1 MITLIITAYKEPKT
15 LEKQLINITRQLSKR
30 NVSAEILVCA
40 PDPGTQEIALNYH
53 KNNPQVKLLKDKGI
67 GKPAALNIA
76 FSEAKND
83 ILILT
88 DGDVE
93 IGEEAISEIL
103 KPFKN
108 PKIGA
113 VSGRPISI
121 NPRSNIFGFWA
132 YILTEMAHKIR
143 LQRAKEG
150 KYIDCSGYLYAMRGN
165 LVKNIPENTLSDD
178 ALISSLI
185 HHKGYQIAYTHEAKV
200 YIKYPDNF
208 KDWNKQKKRSTGGYV
223 QLPDLLV
230 GAGLVPAIP
239 KATSR
244 VTPTEM
250 RSFRQETR
258 GIFQIFKYARNP
270 QEFWWTI
277 LLIFA
282 RIYLWWLIFWELK
295 IKKTPF
301 VKMWQRVESTK
312 INPN

>member
-1 MITLIITAYKEPKT
+1 MITFIITAYKEPKT
-15 LEKQLINITRQLSKR
+15 LEKQLTNITRRLSGR
-30 NVSAEILVCA
+30 NISAEILVCA
-40 PDPGTQEIALNYH
+40 PDPETQEIALNYH
-53 KNNPQVKLLKDKGI
+53 KNNPQVKLLKDKGT

-76 FSEAKND
+76 FQEAKGD

-108 PKIGA
+108 PKVGA
-113 VSGRPISI
+113 VSGQPVSI
-121 NPRSNIFGFWA
+121 NPRSDIFGFWA

-143 LQRAKEG
+143 LQRTKEG
-150 KYIDCSGYLYAMRGN
+150 KYIDCSGYLYAMRGS
-165 LVKNIPENTLSDD
+165 LVKNIPENTLADD
-178 ALISSLI
+178 ALISRLI
-185 HHKGYQIAYTHEAKV
+185 YSKGCQITYTPEAKV

-208 KDWNKQKKRSTGGYV
+208 RDWVKQKKRSTGGYT
-223 QLPDLLV
+223 QLPNLLV
-230 GAGLVPAIP
+230 GAGFVPALP
-239 KATSR
+239 QATTR
-244 VTPTEM
+244 VAPTKM
-250 RSFRQETR
+250 RGFRQETR
-258 GIFQIFKYARNP
+258 GIFQIFKYAQNP

-312 INPN
+312 

>member
-1 MITLIITAYKEPKT
+1 MPVASFPSGFRGAEPRT
-15 LEKQLINITRQLSKR
+15 VRLRRTG
-30 NVSAEILVCA
+30 AW
-40 PDPGTQEIALNYH
+40 
-53 KNNPQVKLLKDKGI
+53 VKLLRDKGI
-67 GKPAALNIA
+67 GKPAALNLA
-76 FSEAKND
+76 FPEAKGD

-93 IGEEAISEIL
+93 IGEEAILEIL
-103 KPFKN
+103 EPFKN

-113 VSGRPISI
+113 ASGQPISI
-121 NPRSNIFGFWA
+121 NPKSNIFGFWA

-143 LQRAKEG
+143 LRRTKEG

-165 LVKNIPENTLSDD
+165 LVENIPENTLSDD

-185 HHKGYQIAYTHEAKV
+185 YYQDYQITYTTEAKV
-200 YIKYPDNF
+200 YVKYPDNF
-208 KDWNKQKKRSTGGYV
+208 KDWIKQKKRSTGGYT
-223 QLPDLLV
+223 QLPGLLV
-230 GAGLVPAIP
+230 GAGLVPALP
-239 KATSR
+239 KATTR
-244 VTPTEM
+244 VAPTEM

-258 GIFQIFKYARNP
+258 GVFQIFKYAQNP

-312 INPN
+312 